1 MTSAHYD
8 IIGDIHGYADKLH
21 DLLEKLGYKKTDG
34 VFGHPTR
41 QVIFLGDFIDRGPQQ
56 KHVLDT
62 VMAMVKNHKA
72 LAVMGNH
79 ELNALAYHTLDPNTP
94 KGEPERHLRWH
105 TKKSTQQHQAFIDA
119 YGTDTKNPEL
129 SQVLDFFYSLP
140 LWLEL
145 DGLRIIH
152 ACWHTESIKYL
163 ANLLNQ
169 NHTLSK
175 ALLVTAIPPGSPE
188 HDAIELILKGPETR
202 LPDGG
207 RHTDKEGT
215 QRSHVRVAW
224 WMPPS
229 TCWSAATRPPNIIT
243 GSHGDQRVPTK
254 MGLGYS
260 LASPPV
266 LFGHY
271 WFSGQP
277 SPLAPNVAC
286 LDYSVAKGEKLC
298 AYRWSGE
305 SVLSENNF
313 IYV

>member
-1 MTSAHYD
+1 VEHYD
-8 IIGDIHGYADKLH
+8 IIGYIHGYADKLH
-21 DLLEKLGYKKTDG
+21 DLLEKMGYRKTDG
-34 VFGHPTR
+34 VFSHPFR
-41 QVIFLGDFIDRGPQQ
+41 KVIFVGDFIDRGPQQ
-56 KHVLDT
+56 KEVLNT
-62 VMAMVKNHKA
+62 AMSMVNNHKA

-94 KGEPERHLRWH
+94 KDEPERHLRWR
-105 TKKSTQQHQAFIDA
+105 TKKSTKQHQAFINA
-119 YGTDTKNPEL
+119 YGTDPKNPEL

-152 ACWHTESIKYL
+152 ACWHAESITYL
-163 ANLLNQ
+163 ASLLNE

-175 ALLVTAIPPGSPE
+175 ELLVAGIPPGSPE

-207 RHTDKEGT
+207 HHTDKDGT
-215 QRSHVRVAW
+215 QRSRVRLAW

-229 TCWSAATRPPNIIT
+229 TSWSAVTRPPNIIT
-243 GSHGDQRVPTK
+243 GPYGDTLVPAET
-254 MGLGYS
+254 GLGYS
-260 LASPPV
+260 LESPPV

-271 WFSGQP
+271 WLSGQP
-277 SPLAPNVAC
+277 APLGPNVAC

-305 SVLSENNF
+305 SVLSEKNF
-313 IYV
+313 VYV

>member
-1 MTSAHYD
+1 MIVEHYD

-21 DLLEKLGYKKTDG
+21 DLLEKMGYRKTDG
-34 VFGHPTR
+34 VFGHSSR
-41 QVIFLGDFIDRGPQQ
+41 KVIFVGDFIDRGPQQ
-56 KHVLDT
+56 KDVLNT
-62 VMAMVKNHKA
+62 AMSMVNNHKA

-79 ELNALAYHTLDPNTP
+79 ELNALAYHTLDPNTS
-94 KGEPERHLRWH
+94 KDEPERHLRWR
-105 TKKSTQQHQAFIDA
+105 TKKSTKQHQAFINA
-119 YGTDTKNPEL
+119 YGTDPKNPEL

-145 DGLRIIH
+145 DGLRIVH
-152 ACWHTESIKYL
+152 ACWHAESITYL
-163 ANLLNQ
+163 ASLLNE
-169 NHTLSK
+169 NNTLTK
-175 ALLVTAIPPGSPE
+175 ELLVAGIPPGSPE

-207 RHTDKEGT
+207 HHTDKDGT
-215 QRSHVRVAW
+215 QRSRVRLAW

-229 TCWSAATRPPNIIT
+229 TSWSAVTRPPNIIT
-243 GSHGDQRVPTK
+243 GPYGDTRVPAET
-254 MGLGYS
+254 GLGYS
-260 LASPPV
+260 LESPPV

-271 WFSGQP
+271 WLSGQP
-277 SPLAPNVAC
+277 APLGPNVAC

-313 IYV
+313 VYV

>member
-8 IIGDIHGYADKLH
+8 IIGDIHGYADPLH
-21 DLLEKLGYKKTDG
+21 ELLEKLGYKNKQG
-34 VFGHPTR
+34 VFGHASR

-56 KHVLDT
+56 KQVLDT
-62 VMAMVKNHKA
+62 VMAMVKNDKA

-94 KGEPERHLRWH
+94 KGHPERHLRWH
-105 TKKSTQQHQAFIDA
+105 TKQSTQQHQAFIDA

-152 ACWHTESIKYL
+152 ACWHAESIDYL
-163 ANLLNQ
+163 TNLLNQ
-169 NHTLSK
+169 NQTLSK
-175 ALLVTAIPPGSPE
+175 ELLVAAIPPGSPE
-188 HDAIELILKGPETR
+188 HDAIERILKGPETR

-243 GSHGDQRVPTK
+243 GPHGDQPVPME

-271 WFSGQP
+271 WFSGLP

-305 SVLSENNF
+305 SVLSESNF
-313 IYV
+313 VYV

>member
-1 MTSAHYD
+1 MEHYD

-21 DLLEKLGYKKTDG
+21 DLLEKMGYRKTDG
-34 VFGHPTR
+34 VFSHPFR
-41 QVIFLGDFIDRGPQQ
+41 KVIFVGDFIDRGPQQ
-56 KHVLDT
+56 KEVLNT
-62 VMAMVKNHKA
+62 AMSMVNNHKA

-94 KGEPERHLRWH
+94 KDEPERHLRWR
-105 TKKSTQQHQAFIDA
+105 TKKSTKQHQAFIDA
-119 YGTDTKNPEL
+119 YGTDPKNPEL

-145 DGLRIIH
+145 DGLRIVH
-152 ACWHTESIKYL
+152 ACWHAESITYL
-163 ANLLNQ
+163 ASLLNE
-169 NHTLSK
+169 NNTLTK
-175 ALLVTAIPPGSPE
+175 ELLVAGIPPGSPE

-207 RHTDKEGT
+207 HHTDKDGT
-215 QRSHVRVAW
+215 QRSRVRLAW

-229 TCWSAATRPPNIIT
+229 TSWSAVTRPPNIIT
-243 GSHGDQRVPTK
+243 GPYGDTRVPAET
-254 MGLGYS
+254 GLGYS
-260 LASPPV
+260 LESPPV

-271 WFSGQP
+271 WLSGQP
-277 SPLAPNVAC
+277 APLGPNVAC

-305 SVLSENNF
+305 SVLSEKNF
-313 IYV
+313 VYV

>member
-1 MTSAHYD
+1 VEHYD

-21 DLLEKLGYKKTDG
+21 DLLEKMGYRKTDG
-34 VFGHPTR
+34 VFSHPFR
-41 QVIFLGDFIDRGPQQ
+41 KVIFVGDFIDRGPQQ
-56 KHVLDT
+56 KEVLNT
-62 VMAMVKNHKA
+62 AMSMVNNHKA

-94 KGEPERHLRWH
+94 KDEPERHLRWR
-105 TKKSTQQHQAFIDA
+105 TKKSTKQHQAFINA
-119 YGTDTKNPEL
+119 YGTDPKNPEL

-145 DGLRIIH
+145 DGLRIVH
-152 ACWHTESIKYL
+152 ACWHAESIKYL
-163 ANLLNQ
+163 TSLLNE

-175 ALLVTAIPPGSPE
+175 ELLVAGIPPGSPE

-207 RHTDKEGT
+207 HHTDKDGT
-215 QRSHVRVAW
+215 QRSRVRLAW

-229 TCWSAATRPPNIIT
+229 TFWSAATRPPNIIT
-243 GSHGDQRVPTK
+243 GPYGDTRVPAET
-254 MGLGYS
+254 GLGYS
-260 LASPPV
+260 LESPPV

-271 WFSGQP
+271 WFSEHP
-277 SPLAPNVAC
+277 EPLAPNIAC
-286 LDYSVAKGEKLC
+286 LDYSVANGGKLC

-305 SVLSENNF
+305 SVLSDQNF
-313 IYV
+313 VYV

>member
-1 MTSAHYD
+1 MEHYD

-21 DLLEKLGYKKTDG
+21 DLLEKMGYRKTDG
-34 VFGHPTR
+34 VFSHPFR
-41 QVIFLGDFIDRGPQQ
+41 KVIFVGDFIDRGPQQ
-56 KHVLDT
+56 KEVLNT
-62 VMAMVKNHKA
+62 AMSMVNNHKA

-94 KGEPERHLRWH
+94 KDEPERHLRWR
-105 TKKSTQQHQAFIDA
+105 TKKSTKQHQAFINA
-119 YGTDTKNPEL
+119 YGTDPKNPEL

-145 DGLRIIH
+145 DGLRIVH
-152 ACWHTESIKYL
+152 ACWHAESIKYL
-163 ANLLNQ
+163 AGLLNE

-175 ALLVTAIPPGSPE
+175 ELLVAGIPPGSPE

-207 RHTDKEGT
+207 HHTDKDGT
-215 QRSHVRVAW
+215 QRSRVRLAW

-229 TCWSAATRPPNIIT
+229 TSWSAVTRPPNIIT
-243 GSHGDQRVPTK
+243 GPYGDTRVPAET
-254 MGLGYS
+254 GLGYS
-260 LASPPV
+260 LESPPV

-271 WFSGQP
+271 WLSGQP
-277 SPLAPNVAC
+277 APLGPNVAC

-305 SVLSENNF
+305 SVLSEKNF
-313 IYV
+313 VYV

>member
-1 MTSAHYD
+1 MEHYD

-21 DLLEKLGYKKTDG
+21 DLLEKMGYRKTDG
-34 VFGHPTR
+34 VFSHPFR
-41 QVIFLGDFIDRGPQQ
+41 KVIFVGDFIDRGPQQ
-56 KHVLDT
+56 KEVLNT
-62 VMAMVKNHKA
+62 AMSMVNNHKA

-94 KGEPERHLRWH
+94 KDEPERHLRWR
-105 TKKSTQQHQAFIDA
+105 TKKSTKQHQAFINA
-119 YGTDTKNPEL
+119 YGTDPKNPEL

-145 DGLRIIH
+145 DGLRIVH
-152 ACWHTESIKYL
+152 ACWHAESITYL
-163 ANLLNQ
+163 ASLLNE
-169 NHTLSK
+169 NNTLTK
-175 ALLVTAIPPGSPE
+175 ELLVAGIPPGSPE

-207 RHTDKEGT
+207 HHTDKDGT
-215 QRSHVRVAW
+215 QRSRVRLAW

-229 TCWSAATRPPNIIT
+229 TSWSAVTRPPNIIT
-243 GSHGDQRVPTK
+243 GPYGDTRVPAET
-254 MGLGYS
+254 GLGYS
-260 LASPPV
+260 LESPPV

-271 WFSGQP
+271 WLSGQP
-277 SPLAPNVAC
+277 APLGPNVAC

-305 SVLSENNF
+305 SVLSAKNF
-313 IYV
+313 VYV

>member
-8 IIGDIHGYADKLH
+8 IIGDIHGYADPLH
-21 DLLEKLGYKKTDG
+21 ELLEKLGYKNTQG
-34 VFGHPTR
+34 VFGHATR

-56 KHVLDT
+56 KQVLDT
-62 VMAMVKNHKA
+62 VMAMVKNDKA

-94 KGEPERHLRWH
+94 KGHPERYLRWH
-105 TKKSTQQHQAFIDA
+105 TKQSTQQHQAFIDA

-188 HDAIELILKGPETR
+188 HDAIE
-202 LPDGG
+202 
-207 RHTDKEGT
+207 
-215 QRSHVRVAW
+215 
-224 WMPPS
+224 
-229 TCWSAATRPPNIIT
+229 
-243 GSHGDQRVPTK
+243 
-254 MGLGYS
+254 
-260 LASPPV
+260 
-266 LFGHY
+266 
-271 WFSGQP
+271 
-277 SPLAPNVAC
+277 
-286 LDYSVAKGEKLC
+286 
-298 AYRWSGE
+298 
-305 SVLSENNF
+305 
-313 IYV
+313 

>member
-1 MTSAHYD
+1 MEHYD

-21 DLLEKLGYKKTDG
+21 DLLEKMGYRKTDG
-34 VFGHPTR
+34 VFSHPFR
-41 QVIFLGDFIDRGPQQ
+41 KVIFVGDFIDRGPQQ
-56 KHVLDT
+56 KEVLNT
-62 VMAMVKNHKA
+62 AMSMVNNHKA

-94 KGEPERHLRWH
+94 KDEPERHLRWR
-105 TKKSTQQHQAFIDA
+105 TKKSTKQHQAFINA
-119 YGTDTKNPEL
+119 YGTDPKNPEL

-145 DGLRIIH
+145 DGLRIVH
-152 ACWHTESIKYL
+152 ACWHAESIKYL
-163 ANLLNQ
+163 ASLLNE

-175 ALLVTAIPPGSPE
+175 ELLVAGIPPGSPE

-207 RHTDKEGT
+207 HHTDKDGT
-215 QRSHVRVAW
+215 QRSRVRLAW

-229 TCWSAATRPPNIIT
+229 TFWSAATRPPNIIT
-243 GSHGDQRVPTK
+243 GPYGDTRVPAET
-254 MGLGYS
+254 GLGYS
-260 LASPPV
+260 LELPPV

-271 WFSGQP
+271 WLSGQP
-277 SPLAPNVAC
+277 APLGPNVAC

-305 SVLSENNF
+305 SVLSEKNF
-313 IYV
+313 VYV

>member
-1 MTSAHYD
+1 MEHYD

-21 DLLEKLGYKKTDG
+21 DLLEKMGYRKTDG
-34 VFGHPTR
+34 VFSHPFR
-41 QVIFLGDFIDRGPQQ
+41 KVIFVGDFIDRGPQQ
-56 KHVLDT
+56 KEVLNT
-62 VMAMVKNHKA
+62 AMSMVNNHKA

-94 KGEPERHLRWH
+94 KDEPERHLRWR
-105 TKKSTQQHQAFIDA
+105 TKKSTKQHQAFINA
-119 YGTDTKNPEL
+119 YGTDPKNPEL

-145 DGLRIIH
+145 DGLRIVH
-152 ACWHTESIKYL
+152 ACWHAESIKYL
-163 ANLLNQ
+163 ASLLNE

-175 ALLVTAIPPGSPE
+175 ELLVAGIPPGSPE
-188 HDAIELILKGPETR
+188 HDAIELILKGPEIR

-207 RHTDKEGT
+207 HHTDKEGT
-215 QRSHVRVAW
+215 QRSRVRLAW

-229 TCWSAATRPPNIIT
+229 TSWSAATRPPNIIT
-243 GSHGDQRVPTK
+243 GPYGDTRVPAET
-254 MGLGYS
+254 GLGYS
-260 LASPPV
+260 LESPPV

-271 WFSGQP
+271 WLSGQP
-277 SPLAPNVAC
+277 APLGPNVAC

-305 SVLSENNF
+305 SVLSEKNF
-313 IYV
+313 VYV

>member
-1 MTSAHYD
+1 MEHYD

-21 DLLEKLGYKKTDG
+21 DLLEKMGYRKTDG
-34 VFGHPTR
+34 VFSHPFR
-41 QVIFLGDFIDRGPQQ
+41 KVIFVGDFIDRGPQQ
-56 KHVLDT
+56 KEVLNT
-62 VMAMVKNHKA
+62 AMSMVNNHKA

-94 KGEPERHLRWH
+94 KDEPERHLRWR
-105 TKKSTQQHQAFIDA
+105 TKKSTKQHQAFIDA
-119 YGTDTKNPEL
+119 YGTDPKNPEL

-145 DGLRIIH
+145 DGLRIVH
-152 ACWHTESIKYL
+152 ACWHAESITYL
-163 ANLLNQ
+163 ASLLNE
-169 NHTLSK
+169 NNTLTK
-175 ALLVTAIPPGSPE
+175 ELLVAGIPPGSPE

-207 RHTDKEGT
+207 HHTDKEGT
-215 QRSHVRVAW
+215 QRSRVRLAW

-229 TCWSAATRPPNIIT
+229 TFWSAATRPPNIIT
-243 GSHGDQRVPTK
+243 GPYGDTRVPAET
-254 MGLGYS
+254 GLGYS
-260 LASPPV
+260 LESPPV

-271 WFSGQP
+271 WLSGQP
-277 SPLAPNVAC
+277 APLGPNVAC

-305 SVLSENNF
+305 SVLSEKNF
-313 IYV
+313 VYV

>member
-8 IIGDIHGYADKLH
+8 IIGDIHGYADPLH
-21 DLLEKLGYKKTDG
+21 ELLEKLGYKNKQG
-34 VFGHPTR
+34 VFGHASR

-56 KHVLDT
+56 KKVLDT
-62 VMAMVKNHKA
+62 VMAMVKNDKA

-94 KGEPERHLRWH
+94 KGHPERYLRWH
-105 TKKSTQQHQAFIDA
+105 TKQSTQQHQAFIDA

-152 ACWHTESIKYL
+152 ACWHAKSIDYL

-169 NHTLSK
+169 NQTLSK
-175 ALLVTAIPPGSPE
+175 ELLVAAIPPGSPE
-188 HDAIELILKGPETR
+188 HDAIERILKGPETR

-215 QRSHVRVAW
+215 RRSHVRVAW

-243 GSHGDQRVPTK
+243 GPHGDQPVPME

-305 SVLSENNF
+305 SVLSESNF
-313 IYV
+313 VYV